1 MPAAVFALALFPLA
15 LNFSAASRRHGPEA
29 RLASDFS
36 YNVLQ
41 SAEPYGIVFTNGDN
55 DTFPLWYMQEVAG
68 VRRDVSVVNLSLGN
82 TDWYLRQLRDNP
94 VRPFESEQAPW
105 FAHLAPDSVPP
116 GLHSMTDAEIAGLT
130 PQLLGTPINF
140 TPGVIDKT
148 YPAGTPLYVK
158 DVLMLRLI
166 LENWNHRPIYYAITA
181 GNGNWMQLDDY
192 LTQEA
197 LLLRVNVTTPPD
209 TSRLRPGVMNVPLDV
224 PRTDSLVWDVYRYG
238 ALFDVDSLKLD
249 PTSRNIATNLS
260 FPYYALGQAYA
271 MDGDEERSLENFR
284 KAIHLSR
291 AFSQI
296 GPAIEAADRE
306 GAGAGDTGR

>member
-1 MPAAVFALALFPLA
+1 
-15 LNFSAASRRHGPEA
+15 
-29 RLASDFS
+29 
-36 YNVLQ
+36 
-41 SAEPYGIVFTNGDN
+41 
-55 DTFPLWYMQEVAG
+55 
-68 VRRDVSVVNLSLGN
+68 
-82 TDWYLRQLRDNP
+82 
-94 VRPFESEQAPW
+94 
-105 FAHLAPDSVPP
+105 
-116 GLHSMTDAEIAGLT
+116 MTDAEIAGLT